1 MANEINS
8 NELVKYFLDNK
19 ILVSL
24 VKILLVIIAIKLILS
39 ISQRIL
45 KKIFNSKRYN
55 EIKNI
60 SKIETVSKAI
70 YSIIRIFVIF
80 IGITIILGVFGIN
93 TKTLIATAGIGGI
106 AIALGAQSLIQDF
119 IVGALIIIDDKMRVG
134 EWVKVA
140 GIEGTVE
147 WLDFRITKIRD
158 FNGSIHI
165 IPNSQIST
173 VENFNRGYQLADASF
188 KLPNEVS
195 LKEAKEIVEVVSEK
209 LLKSDKLK
217 NSFKEKFT
225 FFEIKD
231 FTDFTYMVRMI
242 AKVKEGDQWMA
253 SRYARELVKEELE
266 NRNIKIRLVENSN
279 GKEI

>member
-1 MANEINS
+1 MVNEINS